1 MGLTLSTLTLTE
13 RSLKASTVPS
23 PLSERAREVANIF
36 ITDRGGRRGI
46 DVAVSFLRTEASVS
60 FELAQSHAIL
70 KAITHDHALPDSY
83 GLKGG
88 AAREHLIAALNI
100 RTARPPRDIDL
111 IRRGRFAIPA
121 DDEAAKTYMARDYLH
136 GARVELVREI
146 GRYLG
151 SRDLTINEVASFD
164 GTISTSILGL
174 LDTIGHVLRPSYYR
188 GGTLHRKPS
197 LDGRILLKMIRL
209 FAEGECANESW
220 SVVGIPEET
229 SFSEFDLA
237 IHLNKAF
244 QRDVGVA
251 ERFLH
256 SCAILSLIPARDNLL
271 YRVLDD
277 LEHLR
282 HGERGVLP
290 DVPAEEWARALSH
303 DSTRD

>member
-1 MGLTLSTLTLTE
+1 VLQA
-13 RSLKASTVPS
+13 KA
-23 PLSERAREVANIF
+23 
-36 ITDRGGRRGI
+36 
-46 DVAVSFLRTEASVS
+46 
-60 FELAQSHAIL
+60 HC
-70 KAITHDHALPDSY
+70 HALPDAY

-88 AAREHLIAALNI
+88 AAREHLIAALAL
-100 RTARPPRDIDL
+100 RAARPPRDIDL
-111 IRRGRFAIPA
+111 IRRGRFATTA
-121 DDEAAKTYMARDYLH
+121 DEEAAKTFMPRDYLH

-146 GRYLG
+146 SRYLA

-164 GTISTSILGL
+164 DTISVSILGL

-188 GGTLHRKPS
+188 GGTLHRRPS

-229 SFSEFDLA
+229 AFSEFDLA

-244 QRDVGVA
+244 QREFAVA
-251 ERFLH
+251 DRFLH
-256 SCAILSLIPARDNLL
+256 SCAILSLIPARDNLV
-271 YRVLDD
+271 YRALED

-303 DSTRD
+303 NSTRD